1 MSFRSTAAISRNSP
15 PFDRPWRPVQRHGMP
30 PRGIGVLVGGVAAL
44 LACAPTMAHFQLLY
58 TPDAALNE
66 SAEIPLALVFSHPF
80 NNGHTMSMGKPEA
93 FYVVAQRGAE
103 ADPIT
108 TDLSEYLEPV
118 EWSGVD
124 TRADAYIAHPPR
136 RVTRSLGDYTYVLRP
151 APFYEAQED
160 KYIQQITK
168 TVVNVGGLPG
178 AWDEP
183 LGLPVEIVP
192 LDKPYANWVGGVFRA
207 VVLADGKP
215 VPHAEVEVEYLNH
228 EPQIEHLRFDP
239 EGKVTAPQGS
249 FITLSIRADERGEVI
264 IGLPKAGWWG
274 LCALN
279 LDDGRKYEG
288 KELSLDAV
296 LWIKATDM
304 TK

>member
-1 MSFRSTAAISRNSP
+1 LRSKSRPTARLLAAA
-15 PFDRPWRPVQRHGMP
+15 
-30 PRGIGVLVGGVAAL
+30 LGGLVAAT
-44 LACAPTMAHFQLLY
+44 AEAHFQLLY
-58 TPDAALNE
+58 TPEAALNE
-66 SAEIPLALVFSHPF
+66 SAAIELALVFSHPF
-80 NNGHTMSMGKPEA
+80 DNGFTMSMGKPEA
-93 FYVVAQRGAE
+93 FYVVAQRGEAE
-103 ADPIT
+103 PRT
-108 TDLSEYLEPV
+108 TDLVPYLEPI

-124 TRADAYIAHPPR
+124 SKAAAYLARPPR
-136 RVTRSLGDYTYVLRP
+136 NVTRSLGDYTFVLKP
-151 APFYEAQED
+151 APYYEQNED

-215 VPHAEVEVEYLNH
+215 VPHAEVEVEFLNH
-228 EPQIEHLRFDP
+228 EPQIAERRFDP
-239 EGKVTAPQGS
+239 QGKVTAPQDS
-249 FITLSIRADERGEVI
+249 FKTLSIRADAAGQII

-274 LCALN
+274 ICALN
-279 LDDGRKYEG
+279 LDDGAQHEG

-296 LWIKATDM
+296 LWIKAAEM
-304 TK
+304 K